1 MVLCCARVIRRV
13 RASDGKA
20 DKMHSYFYRKKLF
33 SESNR
38 RMCWSAA
45 LLIGFAWVGS
55 AVYRAFPAGD
65 SWSCRWIL
73 EHRAPLPS
81 AWFAA
86 CLPLLLCAGLSLLP
100 RGANLCM
107 AVPAGSGFLLG
118 YCAEMFFLEL
128 GREAMAASCLYL
140 LWRGLPALLPFLLIG
155 GRGSSRRAL
164 VCGLTACVGID
175 LIGRI
180 LLYPFLRALLP

>member
-1 MVLCCARVIRRV
+1 M
-13 RASDGKA
+13 
-20 DKMHSYFYRKKLF
+20 
-33 SESNR
+33 
-38 RMCWSAA
+38 
-45 LLIGFAWVGS
+45 
-55 AVYRAFPAGD
+55 
-65 SWSCRWIL
+65 L
-73 EHRAPLPS
+73 EHRAPLLP

-100 RGANLCM
+100 RGEDLCM

-140 LWRGLPALLPFLLIG
+140 LWRGLPALLPFPLLC
-155 GRGSSRRAL
+155 GRGCSRRVL
-164 VCGLTACVGID
+164 IWGLIACVGID
-175 LIGRI
+175 LAGRA